1 MLFLAN
7 GFGCDQNLW
16 SVVERLKADF
26 RILLMDHVG
35 SGASDP
41 TVRGADKYSFLTG
54 YADRLRFSFN
64 AIAARLAGR
73 RGDAAVDGDDRPG
86 EVGARPAGEKDGN
99 ACHVVVAPDSA

>member
-54 YADRLRFSFN
+54 YADRLRF
-64 AIAARLAGR
+64 
-73 RGDAAVDGDDRPG
+73 
-86 EVGARPAGEKDGN
+86 
-99 ACHVVVAPDSA
+99 